1 MASEWLLDKLN
12 LIRWKL
18 QSAAHG
24 LDISHVLF
32 AILVIAATALVA
44 DYAHMLYLRSRMPPG
59 PFPLPII
66 GNTFLLPK
74 NKPWIYFE
82 ELSKQFNTPLITFWI
97 GRWVLFPLF
106 SLPQSFSHNQLLIW

>member
-1 MASEWLLDKLN
+1 MSSAQLLDRLN
-12 LIRWKL
+12 LVRWRV
-18 QSAAHG
+18 QSAALE
-24 LDISHVLF
+24 LDTNHVFL
-32 AILVIAATALVA
+32 AILAIAATALVA

-82 ELSKQFNTPLITFWI
+82 ALSKQFNTPLITFWI
-97 GRWVLFPLF
+97 GRLVPIQAV
-106 SLPQSFSHNQLLIW
+106 SLSMVQNVT